1 MKPSN
6 KEFLLRAV
14 AILLFLCVFGTFF
27 VRLIP
32 SPSGE
37 GMTYDVTTSYAKI
50 IETEMVTNWHSS
62 LFMYEGIV
70 LKWVLQ
76 HFVGVSVSGVNVL
89 YVFFWLFSILICS
102 SMVIL
107 LLRLLSESR
116 MWILFIPAFSALACY
131 GMSSISIGLDYYFLS
146 LLWCEIIM
154 ILLHYHTRGGWKR
167 TVYACLILLILF
179 HLTAYRKNALLFVP
193 VVIGYL
199 MWTSAYVVRF
209 VKYQKILIW
218 GALVVIFSLLSMK
231 LIDSVLPVQKKYPLS
246 PMMESDVRIA
256 SVLRGEES
264 IFWVNDMVRQ
274 KGRSEAEGTMSAG
287 WVTIEPGVEW
297 EHFKD
302 VYIEEWRKNYDTMV
316 TACIIQ
322 RVQFYLGDYGISWIR
337 SEVENRYPAVKK
349 NNKAWKNLFPRRG
362 KKYIAERVVLAI
374 TPLVVL
380 MAWMLNRRNKMA
392 SYACS
397 FVVVSGVLSFIYACS
412 FGVVTP
418 TPDSRY
424 LAPSIMLSI
433 LAFFVLLVGI
443 GTEMMKR
450 ALCRI
455 CFRYD
460 DKDV

>member
-27 VRLIP
+27 VRFIP

-37 GMTYDVTTSYAKI
+37 GMTCDATTTYAKI

-76 HFVGVSVSGVNVL
+76 HFVGGSVSGVNVL
-89 YVFFWLFSILICS
+89 YAFFWLFSILMCS

-131 GMSSISIGLDYYFLS
+131 GMRSISIGLDYYFLS

-154 ILLHYHTRGGWKR
+154 ILLHYYTRGGWKR

-231 LIDSVLPVQKKYPLS
+231 LLDSVLPVQKRYPLS

-256 SVLRGEES
+256 SILRGEES
-264 IFWVNDMVRQ
+264 VLWQMNLVRQ
-274 KGRSEAEGTMSAG
+274 KYRAEAEGVLSAC
-287 WVTIEPGVEW
+287 WITIEPGVEW

-302 VYIEEWRKNYDTMV
+302 VYIEEWRKNYDTMI

-322 RVQFYLGDYGISWIR
+322 RVKFYLGDYGISWIR
-337 SEVENRYPAVKK
+337 GEVENRYPAVKK
-349 NNKAWKNLFPRRG
+349 NNKAWKNLCPCWG
-362 KKYIAERVVLAI
+362 KKYIAERVVLAL
-374 TPLVVL
+374 TPLVVW
-380 MAWMLNRRNKMA
+380 MACMLRRRNKMA

-397 FVVVSGVLSFIYACS
+397 FVVVSGVLSIIYACS

-450 ALCRI
+450 ARCRI